1 MCTVHSFPQN
11 IDHCLT
17 WAQSEFEGLL
27 EKTPAEENT
36 FLSNPT
42 EYASSMRNMKL
53 RQHPSTSSNSFHST
67 NDLKVACFDFFTSFP
82 VTTTHVPLLALS
94 SSSFKPSSSQLRFR
108 GWLGFVGQLAHYV
121 GQFLPIFTP

>member
-27 EKTPAEENT
+27 EKTPTKANT

-42 EYASSMRNMKL
+42 KYASSMTNVKF
-53 RQHPSTSSNSFHST
+53 RQHSSTSSDNFHST
-67 NDLKVACFDFFTSFP
+67 NDLKVACFDFLTSFP
-82 VTTTHVPLLALS
+82 VTTMHAPLLALS
-94 SSSFKPSSSQLRFR
+94 SSSFKPSSSQL
-108 GWLGFVGQLAHYV
+108 
-121 GQFLPIFTP
+121 